1 MKGWPGAGAVALGAL
16 VLALFGASLSG
27 LFNLPSLA
35 WQAVLALWV
44 LGGSLAL
51 VFFAQGVALVL
62 YGLVNAG
69 AIWAGAWFGPLAWP
83 ARGGRPEIAAK

>member
-1 MKGWPGAGAVALGAL
+1 MRLAVAAVGGW
-16 VLALFGASLSG
+16 LALH
-27 LFNLPSLA
+27 
-35 WQAVLALWV
+35 

-62 YGLVNAG
+62 YGLGNAG